1 MFGLP
6 AFADV
11 YGRRLAIII
20 AFILEMIFMASTL
33 LGIYQNY
40 VVLMIIG
47 SFING
52 IQCSG
57 LVLLT
62 YIITG

>member
-20 AFILEMIFMASTL
+20 AFILEMIFMAFTL